1 MIRLK
6 YFNYCEILYGLRRDA
21 VTGFDPNT
29 NKATVEYSNKPGT
42 DNKGESEPSIV
53 YVHTF
58 NFTIFK
64 YYLTDET
71 PTGLA
76 NAEFELYKANEAG
89 DAADERAKINIVKV
103 MDLNVK
109 GVFNT
114 TRAASE
120 CMIAKGQG
128 VILSTSSMVSIYGQ
142 PSGFAYPASKFA
154 VNGLTVSL
162 ARELGPKGIRVN
174 AVAPGITLTDMM
186 KAVPKEV
193 IDPLIKQIP
202 LRRLG
207 QPEDIAN
214 AFVFLA
220 SDEASYITG
229 VVLSVDGMART

>member
-6 YFNYCEILYGLRRDA
+6 YFNYCEILYGFRRDA

-109 GVFNT
+109 GVFNA

-128 VILSTSSMVSIYGQ
+128 VISPPPQWSAFTASPVALLIPHPNLLS
-142 PSGFAYPASKFA
+142 
-154 VNGLTVSL
+154 
-162 ARELGPKGIRVN
+162 
-174 AVAPGITLTDMM
+174 
-186 KAVPKEV
+186 
-193 IDPLIKQIP
+193 
-202 LRRLG
+202 
-207 QPEDIAN
+207 
-214 AFVFLA
+214 
-220 SDEASYITG
+220 
-229 VVLSVDGMART
+229 MA